1 MPISDWSSDVCSSD
15 LMPQLP
21 AIRRATPD
29 DAETVSVLA
38 TRTFVE
44 TFGHLYPAEDLQ
56 AFLANAYAV
65 EKQRV
70 ILSRP
75 GYAVWLLEQ
84 EGTAIGHAAAGP
96 CGLPHPDVAPGDGE
110 LKRLYLLREHQ
121 NGGWGGKLFA
131 TALDW
136 LQREGPRTLW
146 LGGWSENPGAQRFSA
161 RPGFPK
167 ARPDPRRV

>member
-1 MPISDWSSDVCSSD
+1 MPHS
-15 LMPQLP
+15 P

-70 ILSRP
+70 ILSHP

-96 CGLPHPDVAPGDGE
+96 CGLPS
-110 LKRLYLLREHQ
+110 
-121 NGGWGGKLFA
+121 
-131 TALDW
+131 
-136 LQREGPRTLW
+136 
-146 LGGWSENPGAQRFSA
+146 SEE
-161 RPGFPK
+161 
-167 ARPDPRRV
+167 RRVGKECVSTCRSRW

>member
-1 MPISDWSSDVCSSD
+1 MS
-15 LMPQLP
+15 MPQLP

-29 DAETVSVLA
+29 DADTVSALA

-70 ILSRP
+70 ILSHP
-75 GYAVWLLEQ
+75 GYAVWLLECD
-84 EGTAIGHAAAGP
+84 GTAIGHAAAGP

-110 LKRLYLLREHQ
+110 LKRLYRSEEHPSE
-121 NGGWGGKLFA
+121 
-131 TALDW
+131 
-136 LQREGPRTLW
+136 LQSLMRISYAVFCLQKKTSHYR
-146 LGGWSENPGAQRFSA
+146 SRISH
-161 RPGFPK
+161 
-167 ARPDPRRV
+167 DP

>member
-1 MPISDWSSDVCSSD
+1 MPDDRRAVADPGQAAGRGARGGAAEGGRLSDPRRSYKILDA
-15 LMPQLP
+15 MPHSP

-70 ILSRP
+70 ILSHRSEEHTSELQSLMRIS
-75 GYAVWLLEQ
+75 YAVF
-84 EGTAIGHAAAGP
+84 
-96 CGLPHPDVAPGDGE
+96 C
-110 LKRLYLLREHQ
+110 LK
-121 NGGWGGKLFA
+121 K
-131 TALDW
+131 
-136 LQREGPRTLW
+136 
-146 LGGWSENPGAQRFSA
+146 
-161 RPGFPK
+161 
-167 ARPDPRRV
+167 